1 MKGILC
7 IVSSKRGEGGR
18 GLILTSP
25 STSAKAMSLR
35 EFVPLVGNICDLSIV
50 VAVNILLLEL

>member
-1 MKGILC
+1 
-7 IVSSKRGEGGR
+7 VE
-18 GLILTSP
+18 LILTSP

-50 VAVNILLLEL
+50 VAMNILLLEL